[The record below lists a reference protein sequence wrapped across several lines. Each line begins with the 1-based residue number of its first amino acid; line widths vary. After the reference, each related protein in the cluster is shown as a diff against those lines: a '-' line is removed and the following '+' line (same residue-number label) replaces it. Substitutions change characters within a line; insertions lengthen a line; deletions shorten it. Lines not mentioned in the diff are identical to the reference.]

1 MALRRENIPSAELA
15 AWEGRLNC
23 SSSPSVTQSQLGVE
37 PLTPVLEKPEFPE
50 SPLPYLDTTTGR
62 RTCTGENDDIE
73 VDEVI
78 PPSAVPF
85 LVLFACGF
93 TVSYCRS
100 TGRSYNEDPHLSPP
114 STPFFL
120 MICSLK
126 LFLPISS
133 VFKLKSHSLFLLH
146 FVSSDEAIETAKL
159 LALKEGL
166 LAIFPSFGE
175 RYLSSI
181 LSSILVSI
189 HRTSDF
195 QGSKVMVSAGD
206 HDF

>member
-1 MALRRENIPSAELA
+1 MLA
-15 AWEGRLNC
+15 MVLM
-23 SSSPSVTQSQLGVE
+23 SLTSPPVTQSQLGVE

-93 TVSYCRS
+93 TNR
-100 TGRSYNEDPHLSPP
+100 
-114 STPFFL
+114 
-120 MICSLK
+120 
-126 LFLPISS
+126 S

-159 LALKEGL
+159 LVLKEGL

-181 LSSILVSI
+181 LFDSV
-189 HRTSDF
+189 RREVETMAF
-195 QGSKVMVSAGD
+195 EP
-206 HDF
+206 